1 MTVSKFTRGSGGLAA
16 AALGAM
22 VAGHAG
28 LAQADQPSAQ
38 PLPAA
43 QAVLAQAGG
52 VERGFTIPAQPLADA
67 LAAFARQSGMQV
79 SVDAQMIRDIASP
92 GVTGSLTPE
101 AALGALLA
109 GTGIGYRLD
118 GSNSAIL
125 ERRSVPSSQGPVT
138 LDPVRIYGAKTT
150 TVLDDT
156 GASVAVVDAQVME
169 EEQIRSVRDTF
180 RRMGN
185 VMDNAWSDAGFSIR
199 GMSSEGFVPGGAA
212 VASLYVDGV
221 VQSMNSVRRG
231 ARGTWDVEQVEVYR
245 GPQSTV
251 SGRAAMAGAIY
262 IKTKD
267 PVFEREAALSG
278 TAGTDHLGGTAFM
291 VNQPFASDQVA
302 LRVTGEFE
310 RKTNDINYPNYAGYE
325 KYDDF
330 RDSSYFNIRGK
341 VLIQPKALED
351 TQALLSYS
359 VARDAPTP
367 RDIGTSAGVALTD
380 NRGDFNQATY
390 TEVRQNTVHNLG
402 LEITQDLSHALTL
415 TSLTGSSFSETVR
428 PSINE
433 SSAGEINVVN
443 GHQKDVMVSQELR
456 LNYEGR
462 EWDWILGLYGNMEK
476 YDTDFSRVLG
486 GARLDQ
492 NDVHRDTY
500 NAALFGETSWEFLPS
515 WTATL
520 GGRLDHTSV
529 DFMQS
534 TYRTQPLTAA
544 TNQLNKFGK
553 EINELNFVPKIGLAK
568 DLAEGHVVGL
578 TYSEGFRTGGTG
590 LNSSTNTVYSYDPE
604 KAKSY
609 EAYYK
614 GHFLDGRLALNS
626 NLFYTEYQDLQ
637 VEMRLN
643 PNDSLSRE
651 VTNAASAKSYGFE
664 IEPSAQLTDA
674 LSAFL
679 SVGYLHT
686 AFKEFNHATYGDLS
700 GKAFPEAPELTL
712 ALGGQYKFDSGLRVG
727 GDAKYTSHHY
737 SSLGTPP
744 LDSVGSRTIVNAQ
757 IGYDI
762 DDWEFTLFAEN
773 LFDRRYFTYYESTG
787 GQEYATLGEGRTI
800 GINVKAK
807 F

>member
-1 MTVSKFTRGSGGLAA
+1 MTVSKFTRGSGRLAG

-28 LAQADQPSAQ
+28 PAQADQPSAQ
-38 PLPAA
+38 PQPAA
-43 QAVLAQAGG
+43 VAVLAQAGG
-52 VERGFTIPAQPLADA
+52 VEHGFTIPAQPLADA

-125 ERRSVPSSQGPVT
+125 ERRAAQSSQGPVT

-150 TVLDDT
+150 TTLEDSDS
-156 GASVAVVDAQVME
+156 SVAVVDSDMIE
-169 EEQIRSVRDTF
+169 DGQIRSFRDTF
-180 RRMGN
+180 RQMGN
-185 VMDNAWSDAGFSIR
+185 VMDNAWADAGFSIR
-199 GMSSEGFVPGGAA
+199 GMSSEGFVPGGAP
-212 VASLYVDGV
+212 VGSLYIDGV
-221 VQSMNSVRRG
+221 LQSMYAARRG

-267 PVFEREAALSG
+267 PVFEQEAALST
-278 TAGTDHLGGTAFM
+278 TAGTDHLLGTSFM
-291 VNQPFASDQVA
+291 VNQPFAGDQVA
-302 LRVTGEFE
+302 LRMTGEMQ
-310 RKTNDINYPNYAGYE
+310 RKTNDLNYPNYE
-325 KYDDF
+325 RYDRYSEFDT
-330 RDSSYFNIRGK
+330 DSYYNLRGK

-359 VARDAPTP
+359 VARDAPAL

-380 NRGDFNQATY
+380 NRGDFNQAVY
-390 TEVRQNTVHNLG
+390 SEQRRNLVHNAG
-402 LEITQDLSHALTL
+402 LDITHDLSSDLVF
-415 TSLTGSSFSETVR
+415 TSQSGLNYSFTSR

-433 SSAGEINVVN
+433 SSAGEVNVAN
-443 GHQKDVMVSQELR
+443 GEWKNILVSQELR
-456 LNYEGR
+456 LNYDGEAV
-462 EWDWILGLYGNMEK
+462 DWVAGAFGSIEK
-476 YDTDFSRVLG
+476 LDTYYTRVLS
-486 GARLDQ
+486 ATRRDM
-492 NDVHRDTY
+492 NFVHRDTY
-500 NAALFGETSWEFLPS
+500 NLAAFGEATWEFVPS
-515 WTATL
+515 WKGTL
-520 GGRLDHTSV
+520 GGRIDHVSQDST
-529 DFMQS
+529 QS
-534 TYRTQPLTAA
+534 AFRNQPLNAA
-544 TNQLNKFGK
+544 TTLINDYGK

-568 DLAEGHVVGL
+568 DLAEGHVVGV

-590 LNSSTNTVYSYDPE
+590 LNTSTNTVYSYDPE

-614 GHFLDGRLALNS
+614 GQFLGGRVALNS

-643 PNDSLSRE
+643 PADSLSRE
-651 VTNAASAKSYGFE
+651 VTNAASARSYGFE
-664 IEPSAQLTDA
+664 IEPSAQLTEA

-686 AFKEFNHATYGDLS
+686 EFKEFNHATYGDLS

-744 LDSVGSRTIVNAQ
+744 LDSVGSRTVVNAQ

-762 DDWEFTLFAEN
+762 KDWEFTLFAEN

-800 GINVKAK
+800 GINVKAR